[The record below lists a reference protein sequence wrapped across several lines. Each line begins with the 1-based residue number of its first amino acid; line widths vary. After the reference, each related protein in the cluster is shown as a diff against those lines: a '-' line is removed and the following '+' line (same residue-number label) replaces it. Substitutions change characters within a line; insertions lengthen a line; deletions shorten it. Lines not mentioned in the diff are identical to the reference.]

1 MTVRIDDFKTALA
14 GGGAR
19 ANLFRVNCNWPNGAI
34 QGDANNP
41 FGAAETE
48 ALSSFM
54 IKSAAMPARSIGSVL
69 VPFRGRQLKV
79 TGDTVYDDWAIT
91 ILNDN
96 NFAVR
101 NAFERWQDAINGAA
115 TNISGNGVDAG
126 TFDSYVSNLEIEQLS
141 RTGAVIKRYVI
152 VGAWPTVVD
161 SIGVSYDSTDQI
173 EEFGVTFS
181 YQWWEAN
188 TTVAPTSGRT
198 TADIETPSVTS

>member
-1 MTVRIDDFKTALA
+1 M
-14 GGGAR
+14 
-19 ANLFRVNCNWPNGAI
+19 
-34 QGDANNP
+34 
-41 FGAAETE
+41 
-48 ALSSFM
+48 
-54 IKSAAMPARSIGSVL
+54 
-69 VPFRGRQLKV
+69 
-79 TGDTVYDDWAIT
+79 
-91 ILNDN
+91 
-96 NFAVR
+96 
-101 NAFERWQDAINGAA
+101 
-115 TNISGNGVDAG
+115 
-126 TFDSYVSNLEIEQLS
+126 S